1 MFINS
6 SISKV
11 KLINILLTLYC
22 FIDGKFKPQVM
33 NSSLAKSNSS
43 LSVIAAFLTVYIVW
57 GSTYFFISKALHGFP
72 PFILGAT
79 RFIIAGIIMM
89 AWAFWKKEKLFDLPT
104 MRVAAISGFL
114 ILFLGNGIV
123 IFVEQYVGSAWVAII
138 ISAAPLWY
146 VLYDKP
152 NWKENFNSKSILT
165 GLFLGL
171 IGIFLLFL
179 PNISSAYKTDR
190 NPYERVALFA
200 LILGSMSWVVGSL
213 FVKYKKTNAPAS
225 VNTAWQMFFAG
236 LYFLIGAGITG
247 EFKTFQFRSVP
258 NEAWFSLTYLII
270 FGSILA
276 YSCFVWLMEVRSPA
290 QVSTY
295 AYVNPV
301 VAVLLGVFLAS
312 EHVNSLQVAG
322 LLVILLSVLLINL
335 NKYVKR
341 PRLA

>member
-1 MFINS
+1 MNNS
-6 SISKV
+6 
-11 KLINILLTLYC
+11 
-22 FIDGKFKPQVM
+22 GFKAPG
-33 NSSLAKSNSS
+33 S
-43 LSVIAAFLTVYIVW
+43 LSVVLAFSTVYIVW

-72 PFILGAT
+72 PFLLGGI
-79 RFIIAGIIMM
+79 RFVIAGLIMM
-89 AWAFWKKEKLFDLPT
+89 IWAVWKKENLLDWETIKLSA
-104 MRVAAISGFL
+104 VSGFL
-114 ILFLGNGIV
+114 ILFIGNGIV

-146 VLYDKP
+146 VVYDKP
-152 NWKENFNSKSILT
+152 HWKENFSSKSILT

-190 NPYERVALFA
+190 NPYERIALFA
-200 LILGSMSWVVGSL
+200 LIIGSMSWVIGSL
-213 FVKYKKTNAPAS
+213 YAKYKKTQAPAS
-225 VNTAWQMFFAG
+225 VNTSWQMFFAG
-236 LYFLIGAGITG
+236 IYFFMGAGFTG
-247 EFKTFQFRSVP
+247 EFKTFQLSSVP
-258 NEAWFSLTYLII
+258 AEAWYSISYLVI

-301 VAVLLGVFLAS
+301 VAVLLGVFMNA
-312 EHVNSLQVAG
+312 EHVNNLQISG
-322 LLVILLSVLLINL
+322 LFVILFSVLLINL
-335 NKYVKR
+335 NKYIKR

>member
-1 MFINS
+1 MNN
-6 SISKV
+6 SISKSPGTIQV
-11 KLINILLTLYC
+11 LLAY
-22 FIDGKFKPQVM
+22 
-33 NSSLAKSNSS
+33 
-43 LSVIAAFLTVYIVW
+43 LTVYIVW
-57 GSTYFFISKALHGFP
+57 GSTYFFISRALHGFP
-72 PFILGAT
+72 PFLLGAV
-79 RFIIAGIIMM
+79 RFIIAALLMM
-89 AWAFWKKEKLFDLPT
+89 FWAIWKKENLLDKEAIKL
-104 MRVAAISGFL
+104 AAISGFL
-114 ILFLGNGIV
+114 VLFIGNGIV

-146 VLYDKP
+146 VVYDKP
-152 NWKENFNSKSILT
+152 HWRENFSSKSILT

-190 NPYERVALFA
+190 NPYERFALFA
-200 LILGSMSWVVGSL
+200 LIVGSMSWVIGSL
-213 FVKYKKTNAPAS
+213 FAKYKKTNTPATVS
-225 VNTAWQMFFAG
+225 TSWQMLFAG
-236 LYFLIGAGITG
+236 IYFLIGAAFTG
-247 EFKTFQFRSVP
+247 ELKTFQWSAVP
-258 NEAWFSLTYLII
+258 SQAWYAIWYLII

-312 EHVNSLQVAG
+312 EKVNSLQIAG
-322 LLVILLSVLLINL
+322 LVVILLSVLLINL
-335 NKYVKR
+335 NKYIKK